1 MLIWYNI
8 VIIILFYGQMS
19 KTNYFRRTQMANRLT
34 EYCPKKRHYSL
45 RTFLIALV
53 TASIIFIPFIIYHGG
68 IFYYYGDFNVQE
80 IPFYQLVHDAVRNGQ
95 LGWSHTTDLG
105 SDLIS
110 SYSFYLLGSP
120 FFWLTIPFPN
130 EFVPY
135 LIGPLMILKFA
146 CSALSAYIFLKR
158 YVRNP
163 NFAVLGGILY
173 AFSGF
178 SIYNVFFF
186 HFHEPMIMFPLLLAG
201 LDAFLYD
208 KKRGVFA
215 LAVFASCIV
224 NYYFFVG
231 QVLFVVMYYLMIT
244 FSKTYKFKI
253 KEFLIL
259 ALEVIIGFSATAF
272 LLLPSVL
279 GLMGNPRLSELPNG
293 WNSLVH
299 NSPQRY
305 WLIILGFFFPSDMPA
320 FPIFTPDSNCKWAS
334 VAGWLPLFGMTGVI
348 AYLQLKKRDWIKKLI
363 LLLALFAFVPVL
375 NSMFQLMNSS
385 IYYARWFYMIVLVFV
400 LATIKALEDKSAD
413 WKRAVTWSTGI
424 TVGMAVLIGVMPKIT
439 EDDNGVESMTIG
451 VQANFERFWIYVL
464 FALAS
469 ILAFVLIYKKFR
481 QNTRRFT
488 VMALTGTIVIS
499 LVTSFFVIATGSIAS
514 STTEKIKKDI
524 INSREDIKID
534 DLEEVRSDFYECVDN
549 TSMFWK
555 VQSMNCFQSS
565 VSTSIM
571 QFYEAMGITRDVASR
586 PDMTVYGLRGLFSCK
601 YFFDY
606 VQDEESFTDKNGETK
621 MPYWKYKA
629 TYNNFEIYENEC
641 YIPMGFTYDEYV
653 TQEEFERIA
662 DIYNTEAILNCIVLT
677 KEQMKKYSDITGYD
691 EKKYSLLY
699 GKNPQQFKSVT
710 DSYRFNNETYKE
722 QCEKLA
728 KSSCDSFEYTKSG
741 FKAHYSNNS
750 GDNLLFFSVPY
761 SDGFTATV
769 NGKAVDVEK
778 VNYGF
783 MAVKVP
789 ANTECDIEF
798 FYETPGLV
806 AGVKISIVALCAY
819 ILYLST
825 VIVLRKRKI
834 RKV

>member
-1 MLIWYNI
+1 MI
-8 VIIILFYGQMS
+8 
-19 KTNYFRRTQMANRLT
+19 KRLKG
-34 EYCPKKRHYSL
+34 YCPKKRHYSL
-45 RTFLIALV
+45 RAFLIALV
-53 TASIIFIPFIIYHGG
+53 TATILILPYIIYHGG

-80 IPFYQLVHDAVRNGQ
+80 IPFYQLAHDAVRNGQ
-95 LGWSHTTDLG
+95 TAWNNLTDLG
-105 SDLIS
+105 SDFIS

-120 FFWLTIPFPN
+120 FFYLTLPFPN

-146 CSALSAYIFLKR
+146 CASLSAYIFLKR
-158 YVRNP
+158 YVNNP

-215 LAVFASCIV
+215 LAVFASCVV

-231 QVLFVVMYYLMIT
+231 QVLFVIMYYLMIT
-244 FSKTYKFKI
+244 FSKTYKFKL
-253 KEFLIL
+253 KEFLLL
-259 ALEVIIGFSATAF
+259 ALEVIIGFTATAVI
-272 LLLPSVL
+272 LLPSVL
-279 GLMGNPRLSELPNG
+279 GIMGNPRLSELPNG

-320 FPIFTPDSNCKWAS
+320 FPTFTPDSNCKWAS

-363 LLLALFAFVPVL
+363 LLLVLFAFVPVL

-400 LATIKALEDKSAD
+400 LATIRAIEDKTAD
-413 WKRAVTWSTGI
+413 WNRAIIWSTGI
-424 TVGMAVLIGVMPKIT
+424 TVGMAVLIGLMPKIT
-439 EDDNGVESMTIG
+439 EDEDGIEHMTIG
-451 VQANFERFWIYVL
+451 VQADFARFWIYVL

-481 QNTRRFT
+481 QNTRKFT
-488 VMALTGTIVIS
+488 IMLLSGTLAVALTTSI
-499 LVTSFFVIATGSIAS
+499 LVVTTGSIAS
-514 STTEKIKKDI
+514 STTETIKKDI
-524 INSREDIKID
+524 INSRDDIKIK
-534 DLEEVRSDFYECVDN
+534 DLENVRSDFYECVDN
-549 TSMFWK
+549 TAMFWK
-555 VQSMNCFQSS
+555 VQSINCFQSS

-571 QFYEAMGITRDVASR
+571 QFYNAMGLTRDVASR

-606 VQDEESFTDKNGETK
+606 IDDEEQFTDKNGETK

-629 TYNNFEIYENEC
+629 TYNHFEIYENEC

-653 TQEEFERIA
+653 TEKEFERIA
-662 DIYNTEAILNCIVLT
+662 DINKTEAILNALVLSR
-677 KEQMKKYSDITGYD
+677 EQMKKYSDITGYN
-691 EKKYSLLY
+691 EAEYNVLY
-699 GKNPQQFKSVT
+699 GKEPKNFKSVT
-710 DSYRFNNETYKE
+710 DNYRYTEETYKE

-728 KSSCDSFEYTKSG
+728 GSSCDSFEYTQSG
-741 FKAHYSNNS
+741 FKAHYSNKEE
-750 GDNLLFFSVPY
+750 DNLLFFSIPY
-761 SDGFTATV
+761 SEGFKATV
-769 NGKAVDVEK
+769 NGKAVDIEK

-798 FYETPGLV
+798 TYETPGLST
-806 AGVKISIVALCAY
+806 GVKISLCALLAYTLY
-819 ILYLST
+819 IT
-825 VIVLRKRKI
+825 AVVIIRKKRKSISI
-834 RKV
+834 RS

>member
-1 MLIWYNI
+1 MI
-8 VIIILFYGQMS
+8 
-19 KTNYFRRTQMANRLT
+19 KRLKG
-34 EYCPKKRHYSL
+34 YCPKRRHYSL
-45 RTFLIALV
+45 RAFLIALV
-53 TASIIFIPFIIYHGG
+53 TATILFLPFIIYNGG

-80 IPFYQLVHDAVRNGQ
+80 IPFYQLAHDAVRNGQ
-95 LGWSHTTDLG
+95 TGWHHITDLG
-105 SDLIS
+105 SDFLS

-120 FFWLTIPFPN
+120 FFYLTLPFPN

-135 LIGPLMILKFA
+135 LIGLLMILKFA
-146 CSALSAYIFLKR
+146 CASLSAYIFLKR
-158 YVRNP
+158 YVNNP

-201 LDAFLYD
+201 LDAFIYD

-215 LAVFASCIV
+215 LAVFAGCVV

-231 QVLFVVMYYLMIT
+231 QVLFVIMYYLMIT
-244 FSKTYKFKI
+244 FSKTYKFRM
-253 KEFLIL
+253 KEFLLL
-259 ALEVIIGFSATAF
+259 ALEVVIGFTATAF
-272 LLLPSVL
+272 ILLPSVL
-279 GLMGNPRLSELPNG
+279 GIMGNPRLSELPNG

-363 LLLALFAFVPVL
+363 LLLILFAFVPVL

-400 LATIKALEDKSAD
+400 LATIRALEDKSAD
-413 WKRAVTWSTGI
+413 WNRAIIWSTGV
-424 TVGMAVLIGVMPKIT
+424 TVGLALLIGLMPKFT
-439 EDDNGVESMTIG
+439 ENDDGVEQMSIG
-451 VQANFERFWIYVL
+451 VQADFARFWIYVL

-481 QNTRRFT
+481 QNRRKFT
-488 VMALTGTIVIS
+488 IMLMSGTLAVALATS
-499 LVTSFFVIATGSIAS
+499 LFVVATGAISS
-514 STTEKIKKDI
+514 STTETIKKDI
-524 INSREDIKID
+524 INSRDDIKID

-549 TSMFWK
+549 TAMFWK
-555 VQSMNCFQSS
+555 VQSINCFQSS

-571 QFYEAMGITRDVASR
+571 QFYNAMGITRDVASR

-606 VQDEESFTDKNGETK
+606 IKDDEHFTDDKGEPK

-653 TQEEFERIA
+653 TEKEFERVA
-662 DIYNTEAILNCIVLT
+662 DINKTEAILNALVLSR
-677 KEQMKKYSDITGYD
+677 EQMKKYSQITGYD
-691 EKKYSLLY
+691 EAEYNVLY
-699 GKNPQQFKSVT
+699 GEEPKNFKSVT
-710 DSYRFNNETYKE
+710 DSYRYSGETYKE

-728 KSSCDSFEYTKSG
+728 KSSCDSFEYTENG
-741 FKAHYSNNS
+741 FKAHYSNK
-750 GDNLLFFSVPY
+750 GEDNLLFFSVPY
-761 SDGFTATV
+761 SDGFKATV

-789 ANTECDIEF
+789 ANTECDVEF
-798 FYETPGLV
+798 TYETPGF
-806 AGVKISIVALCAY
+806 ATGVKISLCALLAY
-819 ILYLST
+819 FLYVTAVVVYRIKCKS
-825 VIVLRKRKI
+825 I
-834 RKV
+834 

>member
-1 MLIWYNI
+1 M
-8 VIIILFYGQMS
+8 V
-19 KTNYFRRTQMANRLT
+19 KRLKGD
-34 EYCPKKRHYSL
+34 CPKKRNYSL
-45 RTFLIALV
+45 RAFFIALV
-53 TASIIFIPFIIYHGG
+53 TASILFIPFIIYHGG

-80 IPFYQLVHDAVRNGQ
+80 IPFYQLAHEAVRSGQ
-95 LGWSHTTDLG
+95 IGWNHITDLG

-110 SYSFYLLGSP
+110 SYSFYLMGSP

-135 LIGPLMILKFA
+135 LIGPLLILKFA
-146 CSALSAYIFLKR
+146 CASLSAHTFLKR
-158 YVRNP
+158 YVSNP
-163 NFAVLGGILY
+163 DFAVLGGILY

-178 SIYNVFFF
+178 SVYNVFFF
-186 HFHEPMIMFPLLLAG
+186 HFHEPMIMLPLLLAG
-201 LDAFLYD
+201 LDAFIYD

-215 LAVFASCIV
+215 LAVFASCVV

-253 KEFLIL
+253 KEFLLL
-259 ALEVIIGFSATAF
+259 ALEVVIGFTATAVI
-272 LLLPSVL
+272 LLPSVL
-279 GLMGNPRLSELPNG
+279 GIMGNPRLSELPNG
-293 WNSLVH
+293 WSSLVH
-299 NSPQRY
+299 NSAQRY
-305 WLIILGFFFPSDMPA
+305 WLIILAFFFPSDLPA

-363 LLLALFAFVPVL
+363 LLLMLFAFVPVL

-385 IYYARWFYMIVLVFV
+385 IYYARWFYMVVLVFI
-400 LATIKALEDKSAD
+400 LATIKALEDSSAD
-413 WKRAVTWSTGI
+413 WNRAIMWSTGI
-424 TVGMAVLIGVMPKIT
+424 TVGLALLIGLMPKIT
-439 EDDNGVESMTIG
+439 EDDDGVEHISIG

-469 ILAFVLIYKKFR
+469 ILAFVLIYKKFKD
-481 QNTRRFT
+481 NTKRFSA
-488 VMALTGTIVIS
+488 MLMLGTLAVA
-499 LVTSFFVIATGSIAS
+499 LVTSFFVVATGSIAS

-524 INSREDIKID
+524 INSRDDIKID

-555 VQSMNCFQSS
+555 VQSINCFQSS

-571 QFYEAMGITRDVASR
+571 QFYNAMGLTRDVASR

-606 VQDEESFTDKNGETK
+606 IGDEEEFKDKNGETK

-653 TQEEFERIA
+653 TEKEFERIA
-662 DIYNTEAILNCIVLT
+662 DIHKTEAILNALVLSR
-677 KEQMKKYSDITGYD
+677 EQMKKYSDITAYD
-691 EKKYSLLY
+691 EAEYDVLY
-699 GKNPQQFKSVT
+699 GKEPQKFSSVT
-710 DSYRFNNETYKE
+710 DSYRFTEEAYKE

-728 KSSCDSFEYTKSG
+728 KTSCDSFEYTKNG
-741 FKAHYSNNS
+741 FKAHYSNK
-750 GDNLLFFSVPY
+750 GKDNLLFFSIPY
-761 SDGFTATV
+761 SDGFRATL
-769 NGKAVDVEK
+769 NGKSVDIEK

-789 ANTECDIEF
+789 ANTECNVEF
-798 FYETPGLV
+798 TYETPGL
-806 AGVKISIVALCAY
+806 ATGIKISLCAVLAYALY
-819 ILYLST
+819 IT
-825 VIVLRKRKI
+825 AVVMFRKKRKSI
-834 RKV
+834 